1 MGLWS
6 RLVRERRRAE
16 RLFPFPLLRGERGT
30 ISSRLSDEL
39 PSVVSL
45 VYATAGLQV
54 SKDISEFLITYAKL
68 TTKLVL
74 AAWSGTEGDEYPF
87 AQRAYIVGGVFQDD
101 FEPNGSFFA
110 HES

>member
-1 MGLWS
+1 M
-6 RLVRERRRAE
+6 
-16 RLFPFPLLRGERGT
+16 FPFPLLRGERGT

-54 SKDISEFLITYAKL
+54 SKDISEFLIKNAKL

-74 AAWSGTEGDEYPF
+74 KAWSGSEGVEYPF
-87 AQRAYIVGGVFQDD
+87 AKRAYIVVGVFQDH

-110 HES
+110 HESHSEWRR